1 MSLSERAWEILQ
13 SFWFAILAGLV
24 VGAMLPIPWIVGLT
38 VSALI
43 FCTWVCYAG
52 RKSRTLLPLYLIT
65 GDWVT
70 IIALWIGALTIRW
83 RLIWSFLHSLWVS

>member
-1 MSLSERAWEILQ
+1 MVRDEFVRRAWEILQ
-13 SFWFAILAGLV
+13 SFGSPLAGLV

-43 FCTWVCYAG
+43 FYLG
-52 RKSRTLLPLYLIT
+52 LLCGQKVKNFVPLYLIT
-65 GDWVT
+65 G
-70 IIALWIGALTIRW
+70 LGNYNCSLIGALTIRW